1 MRITQTL
8 VILLVIFFTIAL
20 FGCASNRLTR
30 KGVKMEQ
37 AGIYDHAADY
47 YYQAYLKK
55 NTNIEARLGLQ
66 RTGQMVLDRKLSDFN
81 KAYNQGKN
89 EEAVYHYLESE
100 KYYNKIKNTGIDL
113 NFPSYYTDYYNE
125 VKDIY
130 LDDKYIEALNLL
142 QAEKFSQAENILR
155 EIVELQ
161 PNYKDAAEQLKIA
174 IYEPLYRQSMQDM
187 EIGKYRSAYYGF
199 DNIVSKFGDY
209 KESIDLRAECLEKA
223 IVNITI
229 APIEIKVNNTYLAST
244 LESKIISEIKT
255 LGNPFLRL
263 VSFDPA
269 TTRIKSTNTI
279 NVELQASAIGKPQ
292 VADVVLNI
300 IVSLYNIEK
309 GALNKEEKKGY
320 LRKEKRVKDSEGNVR
335 VTTEYDKVTY
345 DEYKMG
351 RAVKIAYEYKL
362 IDNRTGELY
371 FADSKSLINSDNI
384 HYVEFT
390 GNAKDL
396 VPGYW
401 KYKRLSSSE
410 DVVKDNRN
418 DVAALQA
425 LLGARKVIKTVGT
438 LENEIQASVALQI
451 ANIVDEFNPEK

>member
-1 MRITQTL
+1 MRISQAL
-8 VILLVIFFTIAL
+8 VILLIIIISVASIS
-20 FGCASNRLTR
+20 CASQRLTR
-30 KGVKMEQ
+30 KAAKMEQ

-66 RTGQMVLDRKLSDFN
+66 RTGQLVLDRKLSDFN

-100 KYYNKIKNTGIDL
+100 KYHKKIKNTGIDL

-130 LDDKYIEALNLL
+130 LEDKYIEALNLL
-142 QAEKFSQAENILR
+142 QAEKFSQAETILR

-161 PNYKDAAEQLKIA
+161 PNYKDASEQLKIA
-174 IYEPLYRQSMQDM
+174 IYEPLYRKAIQDM

-199 DNIVSKFGDY
+199 DKIVRQYGNY
-209 KESIDLRAECLEKA
+209 KESIDMRAECLEKA

-229 APIEIKVNNTYLAST
+229 APIDLQVNSSSLASA
-244 LESKIISEIKT
+244 LESKIISEIKA
-255 LGNPFLRL
+255 LDNPFLRI

-269 TTRIKSTNTI
+269 TTRVKTTNAV

-300 IVSLYNIEK
+300 TVSLYNIEK
-309 GALNKEEKKGY
+309 GALNKEEKRGY
-320 LRKEKRVKDSEGNVR
+320 LRKEKRVKDSEGNVK

-351 RAVKIAYEYKL
+351 RVVKIVYEYKL
-362 IDNRTGELY
+362 VDNRTGELY

-384 HYVEFT
+384 HYAEYT
-390 GNAKDL
+390 GNARDL

-418 DVAALQA
+418 DVAALQS

-438 LENEIQASVALQI
+438 LENEIQASVASQI

>member
-142 QAEKFSQAENILR
+142 QAEKFNQAENILR

-255 LGNPFLRL
+255 LGNPF
-263 VSFDPA
+263 
-269 TTRIKSTNTI
+269 
-279 NVELQASAIGKPQ
+279 
-292 VADVVLNI
+292 
-300 IVSLYNIEK
+300 
-309 GALNKEEKKGY
+309 
-320 LRKEKRVKDSEGNVR
+320 
-335 VTTEYDKVTY
+335 
-345 DEYKMG
+345 
-351 RAVKIAYEYKL
+351 
-362 IDNRTGELY
+362 
-371 FADSKSLINSDNI
+371 
-384 HYVEFT
+384 
-390 GNAKDL
+390 
-396 VPGYW
+396 
-401 KYKRLSSSE
+401 
-410 DVVKDNRN
+410 
-418 DVAALQA
+418 
-425 LLGARKVIKTVGT
+425 
-438 LENEIQASVALQI
+438 
-451 ANIVDEFNPEK
+451 